1 MLLNI
6 HTATKIIFSDGTKVE
21 ADVLVLGTGWAPRFK
36 CLEKYHPDIAKEA
49 ALGHPLFRKT
59 FSTKYREELTF
70 LGLARPGFGAMPP
83 LADIQSRWAALVV
96 SGIVKLPD
104 KNHMVAIAKRD
115 ERRCKKQYNLKPNP
129 ITVDFLRFNSGI
141 AHEMGIRPNLVKI
154 FFTDPKLWWHLYMG
168 PINGPGWRL
177 VGPGAKPE
185 WAREVIVRGPTSEFA
200 PLWALINLTFT
211 SWYILGYKV
220 LGLNSAKKYRPSTLF
235 QEN

>member
-1 MLLNI
+1 MNPWARGSTRPLTICSAPSGGAAFGYATVQSARGICAAKSHLPGLLL
-6 HTATKIIFSDGTKVE
+6 S
-21 ADVLVLGTGWAPRFK
+21 RRS
-36 CLEKYHPDIAKEA
+36 CLQSK
-49 ALGHPLFRKT
+49 
-59 FSTKYREELTF
+59 
-70 LGLARPGFGAMPP
+70 PP
-83 LADIQSRWAALVV
+83 LADIKSRWAALVV

-104 KNHMVAIAKRD
+104 KSRMVAIAKRD

-129 ITVDFLRFNSGI
+129 LTVDFLRFKSGV

-154 FFTDPKLWWHLYMG
+154 VFTDPKLWWHLFMG

-185 WAREVIVRGPTSEFA
+185 WARDVIVRGPTSEFA
-200 PLWALINLTFT
+200 PLWALIQVTFT

-220 LGLNSAKKYRPSTLF
+220 LGLRSAKKYRPSTLF